1 MLVKKIV
8 IYFAITACVL
18 LVSSLRTYAHK
29 NAELSFAFDM
39 SATTPLLKPPYI
51 SGVIDDPTD
60 PAATIGIVA
69 DVKEDG
75 KLLAP
80 NDYSIT
86 ATSDN
91 NLVVRDKNIIVL
103 KSTGSIIIKIIP
115 SGFGYS
121 NISLTITRGKI
132 TSTLVIYYA
141 SSAAADNPAATF
153 WHTGVSDA
161 SAVVSLNSDYMVVAD
176 DEINALLVFHRNQ
189 SGLPVASF
197 RYEDLCGLTDGS
209 DGNYKE
215 VDCEAGTRS
224 FVHPEITYWSG
235 SMSNGGKH
243 FDEKPN
249 RSCLFETAI
258 TGTGTAT
265 KFVYKGH
272 YNDLRKQLIKW
283 GDKNGY
289 KLSSAAAYGMTPKTV
304 EGFNIEGMIFA
315 PDSTTMYI
323 GFRAPIVPTTNRT
336 KALIAPIQNFENW
349 FNDGHPSGD
358 PFIGSAIELDLGGR
372 GIRDMLRLSNGDYL
386 IIAGSSDEIL
396 NGALYT
402 WTGKPADAPVLA
414 NTADVY
420 ALKIESA
427 LEIFNKGQS
436 TGKVQVIS
444 DNGSDIFYNDDV
456 KTKFLPDNFKKFRS
470 DVVDIHH
477 Q

>member
-1 MLVKKIV
+1 MVVKKIV
-8 IYFAITACVL
+8 ICF
-18 LVSSLRTYAHK
+18 LVFVISLQTYAHD
-29 NAELSFAFDM
+29 NGTITFEFDAA
-39 SATTPLLKPPYI
+39 ATTPLLKPPYI

-69 DVKEDG
+69 DIKEDG
-75 KLLAP
+75 QLITTR
-80 NDYSIT
+80 DYTIT
-86 ATSDN
+86 ASSDN
-91 NLVVRDKNIIVL
+91 DLVVRDKNIVISKDGGRANV
-103 KSTGSIIIKIIP
+103 KIIP

-121 NISLTITRGKI
+121 NITLTLTKGKN

-141 SSAAADNPAATF
+141 SSSAADDPATTF

-161 SAVVSLNSDYMVVAD
+161 SAAVSLDSDYMVIAD
-176 DEINALLVFHRNQ
+176 DEVNALLVYHRYQ
-189 SGLPVASF
+189 SGLPVTSF
-197 RYEDLCGLTDGS
+197 RYEDLCGLSDGS

-224 FVHPEITYWSG
+224 FIHPQKAYWSG

-243 FDEKPN
+243 LGEEPN
-249 RSCLFETAI
+249 RSCLFETEI
-258 TGTGTAT
+258 SGTGTQT
-265 KFVYKGH
+265 KFAYNGH

-289 KLSSAAAYGMTPKTV
+289 KLSAAAAYGMTPKSID
-304 EGFNIEGMIFA
+304 GFNVEGMIFA

-323 GFRAPIVPTTNRT
+323 GFRAPIVPVTNRT

-358 PFIGSAIELDLGGR
+358 PVISNPIELDLGGR
-372 GIRDMLRLSNGDYL
+372 GIRDMLRLNDGTYL

-402 WTGKPADAPVLA
+402 WSGKSTDAPVIG
-414 NTADVY
+414 NTMDVY

-427 LEIFNKGQS
+427 LEVFANGQA

-444 DNGSDIFYNDDV
+444 DNGSNVFYNDDV
-456 KTKFLPDNFKKFRS
+456 KTKYLPSNFKKFRS
-470 DVVDIHH
+470 DIVNIH
-477 Q
+477 QRTQ